1 MSDKMISG
9 KMTRRQVLSRAT
21 AVGLTRL
28 AAPYVIPSGVLAR
41 AGMTGA
47 NDRIVVA
54 GIGVRRMG
62 GALIRQGFA
71 RFEDAYRIE
80 IEEWCREV
88 RQGMVDDGTFSGPS
102 VWDGYAA
109 QVVARAGEVAILS
122 GSPADVALPEK
133 PSLYGSR

>member
-21 AVGLTRL
+21 AVGLTGL

-54 GIGVRRMG
+54 GIGVRRPYAMRCPDASLQRSHG
-62 GALIRQGFA
+62 RLFQAQGLA
-71 RFEDAYRIE
+71 
-80 IEEWCREV
+80 V
-88 RQGMVDDGTFSGPS
+88 
-102 VWDGYAA
+102 
-109 QVVARAGEVAILS
+109 
-122 GSPADVALPEK
+122 
-133 PSLYGSR
+133 